1 MIMYGV
7 CITDANGYNLDG
19 IRELMQKAEIY
30 EDFDINLKA
39 ISACMGHH
47 EVKITEDVY
56 INIREPIYDCS
67 KEIGS
72 FIAEIMPVEK
82 KHTGNSY

>member
-1 MIMYGV
+1 M
-7 CITDANGYNLDG
+7 
-19 IRELMQKAEIY
+19 
-30 EDFDINLKA
+30 
-39 ISACMGHH
+39 MGHH

>member
-1 MIMYGV
+1 MGNRSEPLADFVI
-7 CITDANGYNLDG
+7 D
-19 IRELMQKAEIY
+19 ELI
-30 EDFDINLKA
+30 L

-56 INIREPIYDCS
+56 INIKEPIYDCS

-82 KHTGNSY
+82 NILEIPIDPNYLLEVLP

>member
-1 MIMYGV
+1 
-7 CITDANGYNLDG
+7 
-19 IRELMQKAEIY
+19 
-30 EDFDINLKA
+30 
-39 ISACMGHH
+39 MGHH

-82 KHTGNSY
+82 NILEIPIDPNYLLEVLP

>member
-1 MIMYGV
+1 MARHTYATILKE
-7 CITDANGYNLDG
+7 N
-19 IRELMQKAEIY
+19 
-30 EDFDINLKA
+30 DINLKA

-56 INIREPIYDCS
+56 INIKEPIYDCS

-82 KHTGNSY
+82 KHTGNSYWSELSAWSPSLKEV